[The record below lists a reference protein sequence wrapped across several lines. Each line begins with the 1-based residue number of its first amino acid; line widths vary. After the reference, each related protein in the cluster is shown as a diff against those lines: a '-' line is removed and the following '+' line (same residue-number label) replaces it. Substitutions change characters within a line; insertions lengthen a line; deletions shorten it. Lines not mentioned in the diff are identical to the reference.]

1 MAQRKAKKKSKKTTV
16 RKTKSKS
23 KAPAKKAKASK
34 SDDLVE
40 LTIVSQSEFKPQKK
54 FITDWVNRIAVEL
67 QGHSKFDERLENL
80 KWSGAEL
87 TIAFL
92 DTKQAR
98 ALNKM
103 YRGRDYATDVLSFI
117 DDTDGVLGEIAI
129 CPDVV
134 KKQAKEHDL
143 SFDEELGYMIL
154 HGMLHL
160 LGFDHEKSKR
170 EDKIMLS
177 LQDSI
182 FETLV
187 ASLP

>member
-1 MAQRKAKKKSKKTTV
+1 MALHKSARSAKKT
-16 RKTKSKS
+16 
-23 KAPAKKAKASK
+23 ASE
-34 SDDLVE
+34 LVG
-40 LTIVSQSEFKPQKK
+40 LTIVNRSAFKPQKK
-54 FITDWVNRIAVEL
+54 FLNDWVNRIALEL
-67 QGHSKFDERLENL
+67 QTQSAAHPKLKNL

-92 DTKQAR
+92 DTKQAK

-103 YRGRDYATDVLSFI
+103 YRGRDYATDVLSFS
-117 DDTDGVLGEIAI
+117 DDVEGNLGELAI

-134 KKQAKEHDL
+134 KKQAKEHGL

-160 LGFDHEKSKR
+160 LGFDHETSKR
-170 EDKIMLS
+170 DEKVMLT

-187 ASLP
+187 ASLA

>member
-1 MAQRKAKKKSKKTTV
+1 MAQRKSARSAKKSPSGV
-16 RKTKSKS
+16 
-23 KAPAKKAKASK
+23 
-34 SDDLVE
+34 VE
-40 LTIVSQSEFKPQKK
+40 LTIVNHSTFKPQKK
-54 FITDWVNRIAVEL
+54 VLNNWVNRIAVEL
-67 QGHSKFDERLENL
+67 QGHSKFDARLENL

-92 DTKQAR
+92 DEKQAR

-103 YRGRDYATDVLSFI
+103 YRGRDYATDVLSFV
-117 DDTDGVLGEIAI
+117 DETDGSLGEIAI
-129 CPDVV
+129 CPEVV
-134 KKQAKEHDL
+134 KKQAKEHGL

-182 FETLV
+182 FEALV
-187 ASLP
+187 AGLS